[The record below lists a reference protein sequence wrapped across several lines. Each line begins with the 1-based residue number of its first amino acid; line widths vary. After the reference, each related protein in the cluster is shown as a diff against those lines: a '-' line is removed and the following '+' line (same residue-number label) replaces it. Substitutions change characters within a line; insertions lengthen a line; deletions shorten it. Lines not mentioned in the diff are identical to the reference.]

1 MLDMTF
7 GTLAGNPSFYTA
19 MSYFFSQF
27 PLLSSLGIT
36 SYNSVT
42 ANGSVNGINYGGFQG
57 NFMLPVLSPQN
68 TSDSLNAALA
78 PILANISTTY
88 PDQFVFSVSN
98 VTTYTTFY
106 DWWLHFNGPDNA
118 GTELVI
124 GSRLIGADALRD
136 TNAVET
142 ALKGVLP
149 SDIGT
154 AGLNF
159 YLLGGKGV
167 ADAVPRGGSDAV
179 NPAWRKALV
188 HCGSCPAHQFP
199 D

>member
-1 MLDMTF
+1 
-7 GTLAGNPSFYTA
+7 
-19 MSYFFSQF
+19 
-27 PLLSSLGIT
+27 
-36 SYNSVT
+36 
-42 ANGSVNGINYGGFQG
+42 
-57 NFMLPVLSPQN
+57 MLPVLSPQN

-154 AGLNF
+154 AGLSF